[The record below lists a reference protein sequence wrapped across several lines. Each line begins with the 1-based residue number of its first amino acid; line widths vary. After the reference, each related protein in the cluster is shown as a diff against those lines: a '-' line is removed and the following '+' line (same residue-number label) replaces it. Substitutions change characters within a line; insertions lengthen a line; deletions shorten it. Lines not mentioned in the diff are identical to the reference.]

1 MAAPRLLGPPA
12 RARAWGWTGSTV
24 FRRDARAGWRPRA
37 GQRHP
42 SVPGTVRRRKMEWC
56 VESDR
61 TAGRGEEGVLA
72 GYFWSAAA
80 TYLLSDLGAFGVA
93 LCKMGT

>member
-1 MAAPRLLGPPA
+1 MEVKQPGSRSGRPPA
-12 RARAWGWTGSTV
+12 RAKEVDGLHSL
-24 FRRDARAGWRPRA
+24 RAGWRPRA

-42 SVPGTVRRRKMEWC
+42 SVPGTVRRRKVDRC
-56 VESDR
+56 AESDR
-61 TAGRGEEGVLA
+61 KAGRGEEGVLA

-80 TYLLSDLGAFGVA
+80 TYLFDVT